1 MRRTLADLVHAL
13 LLLLAVGIG
22 AWLSL
27 AWAWRVDLSHG
38 ARASLSRS
46 RALMRGHW
54 WRGVTVLTVPLL

>member
-1 MRRTLADLVHAL
+1 MRRTLADLAHAL

-38 ARASLSRS
+38 ARASLSPQS
-46 RALMRGHW
+46 AQ
-54 WRGVTVLTVPLL
+54 VLRQFDGPVEIIS